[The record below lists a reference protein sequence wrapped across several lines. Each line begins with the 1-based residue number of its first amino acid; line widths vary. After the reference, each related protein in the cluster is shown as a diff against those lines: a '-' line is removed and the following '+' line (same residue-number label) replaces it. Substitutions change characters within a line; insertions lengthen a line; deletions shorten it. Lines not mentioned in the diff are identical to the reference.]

1 LTFERL
7 SEVPLTV
14 RHVLEMADELAGTGV
29 GRDRGVRVQ
38 GVVGAG
44 LCHAVKESAETTPIL
59 CGRPSPRNWPVK
71 VPERRIA
78 RYASGGRLDTILG
91 CTAIAGY
98 GQIHSYFS
106 ATVHNNAEQ
115 AALSGTVGKD
125 RDLGSPYR

>member
-1 LTFERL
+1 
-7 SEVPLTV
+7 
-14 RHVLEMADELAGTGV
+14 M
-29 GRDRGVRVQ
+29 
-38 GVVGAG
+38 
-44 LCHAVKESAETTPIL
+44 

-91 CTAIAGY
+91 CTAIAAY
-98 GQIHSYFS
+98 GQIHLYFS

-125 RDLGSPYR
+125 RDLGSLPTGEPRDGFRFLCHDGQTALEKGFNGGFFARFGFQADQ